1 MRTRVKAEELFNNM
15 LASRKK
21 PVTTRDM
28 AKNTVIRTLSLP
40 IKLAEKADAIAKKLY
55 GRRGFSKYIAAFIT
69 EDKR

>member
-1 MRTRVKAEELFNNM
+1 
-15 LASRKK
+15 
-21 PVTTRDM
+21 M